1 MSYVTY
7 TTEALVCGGADRG
20 SYDRSIMLF
29 TREAGLLFAIARGV
43 RKEASRQRYAL
54 TDFSQIRVSL
64 IRGKQGW
71 IIGSVEPVRNDF
83 ALAQSRGDRASVVK
97 LYRLVRRFVHGEE
110 PAPAL
115 YDCLVA
121 ALAHAPTLGDNH
133 ELFDE
138 VIMVR
143 CLHHLG
149 YVAQDENPKEISG
162 DSFSFLEQSIPS
174 SIYATLKRLI
184 TRTTD
189 TSHL

>member
-43 RKEASRQRYAL
+43 RKEASRQRFAL

-71 IIGSVEPVRNDF
+71 IIGSVEPLRNDF
-83 ALAQSRGDRASVVK
+83 ALAQSRSDRASVVR
-97 LYRLVRRFVHGEE
+97 LYRLVRRYVHGEE

-115 YDCLVA
+115 YDCLVL
-121 ALAHAPTLGDNH
+121 ALEKAVTLGDNH
-133 ELFDE
+133 DLFDE

-143 CLHHLG
+143 CLQHLG
-149 YVAQDENPKEISG
+149 YVAHDEIPKEIAG
-162 DSFSFLEQSIPS
+162 ETFVFLEQPLPS
-174 SIYATLKRLI
+174 SIYTTLKRLI
-184 TRTTD
+184 TRTTES
-189 TSHL
+189 SHL